1 LPVFPNKFIS
11 STIQQGVCLQGAICN
26 FHLNQL
32 ICPPRSKLWH
42 NVGITE
48 NTNTKAKLM
57 KTSTNTS
64 VLLKAIDLELKT
76 LLQQDIERFKI
87 INENKRALV
96 KKAA

>member
-1 LPVFPNKFIS
+1 
-11 STIQQGVCLQGAICN
+11 
-26 FHLNQL
+26 
-32 ICPPRSKLWH
+32 
-42 NVGITE
+42 
-48 NTNTKAKLM
+48 M